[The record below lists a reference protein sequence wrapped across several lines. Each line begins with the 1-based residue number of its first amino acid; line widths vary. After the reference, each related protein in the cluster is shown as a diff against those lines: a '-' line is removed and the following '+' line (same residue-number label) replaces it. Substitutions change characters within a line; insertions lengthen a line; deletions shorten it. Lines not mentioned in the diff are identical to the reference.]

1 MGIRQTGSR
10 MRCDAM
16 RCAAT
21 RRDSRRCGSMFFW
34 AGWHAAAA
42 GGGAGGS
49 TGGAHWAR
57 ASRPSLSPSLVP
69 PCSRLLQGC
78 HNKAPEIHTCPHLPT
93 PAHTCWG
100 CSLRLHCPGTPRPL
114 IVACRTIQFDVQLV
128 GAVTGCLQ
136 PCLLRVGPLAAQ
148 PLPSVCLFT
157 STRSSA
163 AATRLD
169 IHNNRHLHHHHH
181 PLHPHPLPHPPPTT
195 LPHGPLILVPA
206 RSLNMP
212 PPS

>member
-1 MGIRQTGSR
+1 MLCAVLC
-10 MRCDAM
+10 CDAM
-16 RCAAT
+16 RLVAM
-21 RRDSRRCGSMFFW
+21 RLNNVFLGSL
-34 AGWHAAAA
+34 AGWLAGWRAAAA

-49 TGGAHWAR
+49 TGGALWAR

-93 PAHTCWG
+93 HLLLG

-114 IVACRTIQFDVQLV
+114 IVARRTIQFDVQLV

-169 IHNNRHLHHHHH
+169 IHNNRHLHHH
-181 PLHPHPLPHPPPTT
+181 PLHSTHTHTRLPPHSPWPADPR
-195 LPHGPLILVPA
+195 A
-206 RSLNMP
+206 RSFP
-212 PPS
+212 

>member
-1 MGIRQTGSR
+1 M
-10 MRCDAM
+10 
-16 RCAAT
+16 
-21 RRDSRRCGSMFFW
+21 RCGSMFCW
-34 AGWHAAAA
+34 AGSGWRTRWAA
-42 GGGAGGS
+42 GGVRAAGGS
-49 TGGAHWAR
+49 TGGAVWALGR
-57 ASRPSLSPSLVP
+57 LARLSRHLSFASLFASAARMPQLGP
-69 PCSRLLQGC
+69 PKST
-78 HNKAPEIHTCPHLPT
+78 PVHTCSVLRSVG
-93 PAHTCWG
+93 CW
-100 CSLRLHCPGTPRPL
+100 LRLHCPGTPRPL
-114 IVACRTIQFDVQLV
+114 IVARRTIQFDVQLV

-169 IHNNRHLHHHHH
+169 FHNNRHLHHHPHLPH
-181 PLHPHPLPHPPPTT
+181 LPHPHPHPHPPPTT
-195 LPHGPLILVPA
+195 LPHGPLIFVPA